1 MHSTVSLQWILHC
14 FEDEECIKILKN
26 CYAAVPEDHGKV
38 IICEYL
44 LPNPDEATPDI
55 AGNSVVQF
63 DMCMMVVTG
72 GKERTAKEF
81 EALALAAGFQG
92 FQVAG
97 SAYNVKIMEL
107 SKRN

>member
-1 MHSTVSLQWILHC
+1 VRFQWICHC
-14 FEDEECIKILKN
+14 FQDQECINILKN
-26 CYAAVPEDHGKV
+26 CHAALPEDRGKV

-44 LPNPDEATPDI
+44 LPNPDETTPDI

-63 DMCMMVVTG
+63 DMSMMVMTG
-72 GKERTAKEF
+72 GKERTVKEF

-107 SKRN
+107 FKKN